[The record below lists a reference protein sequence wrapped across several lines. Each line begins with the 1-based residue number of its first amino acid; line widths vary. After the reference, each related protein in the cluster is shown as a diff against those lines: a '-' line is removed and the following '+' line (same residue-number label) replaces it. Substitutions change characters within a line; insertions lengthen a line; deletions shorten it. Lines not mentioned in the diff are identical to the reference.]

1 MWRRYFPRRDRRD
14 VFVVVANLARAA
26 PKRVILGGFFAFV
39 FLKTISLRFR

>member
-26 PKRVILGGFFAFV
+26 PKRVIRRWIFR
-39 FLKTISLRFR
+39 IRF

>member
-26 PKRVILGGFFAFV
+26 PKASFVSSVGGFFAFV
-39 FLKTISLRFR
+39 F

>member
-26 PKRVILGGFFAFV
+26 PKPGFVSCHPSVDFSHS
-39 FLKTISLRFR
+39 FLEDN